1 MPPQIK
7 TILVPVDF
15 SSGSDAAVEWAQA
28 LGSAFGARLVLL
40 HILDTSANALIG
52 GPGGVLAPPPPA
64 ALFEEMREEARSAM
78 AALAQRVPDATPVIR
93 EGAPRQGI
101 LSAAADLNA
110 DLIVMGTHGRSGLA
124 HLLFGSV
131 AEHVV
136 RHASVP
142 VFTVRQR
149 EAA

>member
-7 TILVPVDF
+7 NILVPVDF

-40 HILDTSANALIG
+40 HVIDTSANALMG
-52 GPGGVLAPPPPA
+52 GPGGVLTPPPPA
-64 ALFEEMREEARSAM
+64 AFYDHLREEARGAM
-78 AALAQRVPDATPVIR
+78 AALAQRVPDATPLVR
-93 EGAPRQGI
+93 EGAPRQEI
-101 LSAAADLNA
+101 LSATTELKADV
-110 DLIVMGTHGRSGLA
+110 IVMGTHGRSGLA

-136 RHASVP
+136 RHAAVP
-142 VFTVRQR
+142 VLTVRQR
-149 EAA
+149 EAS